1 MKGIYKMHHKILR
14 HLVAL
19 FFVVILLT
27 IFGMQWHIAEKD
39 PGLKEALQKEAEYYR
54 FIIPAIPAN
63 PEKTQVE
70 IKIY

>member
-1 MKGIYKMHHKILR
+1 M
-14 HLVAL
+14 AL

-27 IFGMQWHIAEKD
+27 IFGMQWYIAEKD

-63 PEKTQVE
+63 PEKMQIELE
-70 IKIY
+70 IY